1 MSEKMTSR
9 ISRLN
14 VFADGIDVVL
24 FVNKAQMKALGADIG
39 EKDGV
44 LTHARVSAYEWNA
57 WVRSANP
64 PRAFGLVTFTA
75 VDAEFVANKDPAK
88 SGMWRLNGFL
98 PDGIDESA
106 ALPDFEE
113 LSKIL
118 GKKEQSKKEEAPKG
132 F

>member
-1 MSEKMTSR
+1 MSEKITSR

-24 FVNKAQMKALGADIG
+24 FVNKPQMKALGADIG

-44 LTHARVSAYEWNA
+44 LTHARVSAFEWNA
-57 WVRSANP
+57 WVRSDNP
-64 PRAFGLVTFTA
+64 PKAFGSVTFTA
-75 VDAEFVANKDPAK
+75 VDVEYVPNKDAAK
-88 SGMWRLNGFL
+88 SGLWRLNGFL
-98 PDGIDESA
+98 PDGVNETA

-118 GKKEQSKKEEAPKG
+118 GKKEPKKEEAPKG